1 MKKLYILKSFY
12 NLHKRLIINILNFGL
27 LILLMNANCNKND
40 VLSPED
46 TDITNEAAFMKNTV
60 EIQKICSNANSYL
73 ILVANNITTISG
85 SCPAVTVSTPFNTI
99 TVDYGATPCT
109 NSLDQVKRSGSYT
122 ISYFI
127 NSGKDSMSAV
137 ISLNNYRVYK
147 GDTSYIAITGNDEI
161 SSKKILG
168 SQYQSTFNSSNTFT
182 INTGK
187 VKTANVNMTVN
198 SNIGDPY
205 NYSDDVYNIK
215 GSGTVAN
222 QTLGLSYGYSIDP
235 NFAITYQTNCK
246 YPTYGKVY
254 LGFGG
259 YIFTVDFSPNN
270 SSCDAIISIT
280 KYGVT
285 KTIDLSE
292 ADF

>member
-27 LILLMNANCNKND
+27 LILLLNANCNKDD

-46 TDITNEAAFMKNTV
+46 TDITNEAAFMKSTV

-85 SCPAVTVSTPFNTI
+85 SCPAVTVSTPTNTI
-99 TVDYGATPCT
+99 TVDYGTTPC
-109 NSLDQVKRSGSYT
+109 NNALDQVKRSGSYT

-137 ISLNNYRVYK
+137 ISFNNYRVYK
-147 GDTSYIAITGNDEI
+147 GDTSYITITGNDAI
-161 SSKKILG
+161 SSKKILV
-168 SQYQSTFNSSNTFT
+168 SVYQSTFNSNNTFT

-187 VKTANVNMTVN
+187 VKTAAVNMTVT

-205 NYSDDVYNIK
+205 NYSDDIYYIK
-215 GSGTVAN
+215 GSGTVTN
-222 QTLGLSYGYSIDP
+222 QTLNLSYGYSIDP
-235 NFAITYQTNCK
+235 GFAVTYQTNCK
-246 YPTYGKVY
+246 YPYSGIVN
-254 LGFGG
+254 LDIGG
-259 YIFTVDFSPNN
+259 NRVTVDFSPNN

-280 KYGVT
+280 KFGT
-285 KTIDLSE
+285 PKTIDLSD